1 MKQSIPLS
9 TDRNFPQSYSPK
21 TSCHTHIDKIQRLI
35 NTTEHLLEHM
45 EAKLAPYQA
54 VLRGILTRGGIST
67 PQWFA
72 FVDRLNALRLT
83 VRACQI
89 TTELVKFGISPFRSL
104 SFNISQMIAP
114 LQEFQ
119 IEIMQISFLP
129 PYSVFGQRALRKLY
143 TLLQVIKHV
152 SVLFSGSPEICSYV
166 MSDVFYR
173 LRGSKCPLT
182 DRWTS
187 FVGLRRELLA
197 LRPMPPEQYQT
208 TLENKFLPDNEVR
221 DIGKYCDITS
231 SKQQIKPSTMDEL
244 LQPRGTEDV

>member
-1 MKQSIPLS
+1 
-9 TDRNFPQSYSPK
+9 
-21 TSCHTHIDKIQRLI
+21 
-35 NTTEHLLEHM
+35 
-45 EAKLAPYQA
+45 
-54 VLRGILTRGGIST
+54 
-67 PQWFA
+67 
-72 FVDRLNALRLT
+72 
-83 VRACQI
+83 
-89 TTELVKFGISPFRSL
+89 
-104 SFNISQMIAP
+104 MIAP

-119 IEIMQISFLP
+119 IEIMRISFLP
-129 PYSVFGQRALRKLY
+129 PYSV
-143 TLLQVIKHV
+143 IKH
-152 SVLFSGSPEICSYV
+152 
-166 MSDVFYR
+166 DVFYR